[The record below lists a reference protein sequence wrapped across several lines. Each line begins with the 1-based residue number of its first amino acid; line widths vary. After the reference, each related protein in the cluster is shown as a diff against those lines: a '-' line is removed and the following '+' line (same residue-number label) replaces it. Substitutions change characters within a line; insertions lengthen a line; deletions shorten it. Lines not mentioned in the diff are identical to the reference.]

1 MKATL
6 LKLAVILL
14 MSSTAFSQTDTT
26 NSDSTLHIPID
37 IARQIVA
44 DLILY
49 DGCRIELDSTLTL
62 LGLTNAKIK
71 IQSQMLSEKE
81 KQYKMCRSQV
91 DATEQKVDLY
101 LEANKNLTAKNNR
114 LKRTTKVLGVTSG
127 VSIALVAILLLVK

>member
-1 MKATL
+1 
-6 LKLAVILL
+6 

-91 DATEQKVDLY
+91 DATEQKVNLY

>member
-37 IARQIVA
+37 IARQIAA

-81 KQYKMCRSQV
+81 KQYTMCRNQV
-91 DATEQKVDLY
+91 DATEQKVNLY
-101 LEANKNLTAKNNR
+101 LEANKNLTSKNNK
-114 LKRTTKVLGVTSG
+114 LKNTSRVLGITTT
-127 VSIALVAILLLVK
+127 VSLTLVAILILTK